1 MVIVAPDTRTLQ
13 VGDRAVEKHHRD
25 TTADKSVVK
34 FEVGPVVART
44 DKDTVDTIAVENLE
58 IRTLGQEI
66 FIRKR
71 QDDPVTVRLQNTLH
85 GGGELQIE

>member
-1 MVIVAPDTRTLQ
+1 M
-13 VGDRAVEKHHRD
+13 
-25 TTADKSVVK
+25 
-34 FEVGPVVART
+34 VART